1 MLKILLRKQMAEIFR
16 AYLYNA
22 KKNTA
27 RSKASTILMFLL
39 FGALM
44 AFLAVG
50 MFGVLS
56 FSLSSMIDA
65 GFAWFYFAL
74 MGLIALL
81 LGAFG
86 AIFSTYTGLYLAK
99 DNDLLLAM
107 PISIHAIMASRLLS
121 VYLMGLM
128 YSAVATIP
136 AVVIY
141 FFHVPF
147 TASRLVCAVLWVLLV
162 SLIVMVLSC
171 LLGYGVAR
179 LSLKIKRKS
188 LATTVLALAGMGL
201 YYFVYFKAIDLVQDM
216 LVNVAVYGEKVK
228 GAAYGLYLFGQS
240 AAGDWLALAIVS
252 AVVLAACIL
261 TWLVLQRSFLKV
273 ATATGAVAQ
282 VKYTERTAR
291 QQSISSALLG
301 KELGRFTSSSNY
313 MLNCGL
319 GVLLMVLAGTML
331 LIKGQALVPVLTM
344 LLANRPGAAAAL
356 ACAVACMALA
366 ANDMAA
372 PSVALEGKNLWI
384 AKSLPVSG
392 WQVLRAKLDLQLL
405 LTVIPTLFLCLCLA
419 VTLPLSAA
427 ERVFVFLLPL
437 IFMVFSACLGL
448 FMGLQNP
455 NLNWTNEIYPMKQS
469 LSVTVALL
477 GGWAYALALGGVYM
491 WVGWKLGAV
500 IYLGIFSIAT
510 LIVAALLYRWLRKR
524 GAAAFEAL

>member
-44 AFLAVG
+44 VFLAVG

-56 FSLSSMIDA
+56 FTLSSMIDA
-65 GFAWFYFAL
+65 GFTWFYFAL

-128 YSAVATIP
+128 YSAVVTIP

-147 TASRLVCAVLWVLLV
+147 TVSRLICALLWVLLV

-171 LLGYGVAR
+171 LLGYAVAR

-188 LATTVLALAGMGL
+188 LVTTVLALAGMAL

-273 ATATGAVAQ
+273 ATATGAVARN
-282 VKYTERTAR
+282 KYTEKAAR
-291 QQSISSALLG
+291 VRSASAALLG

-356 ACAVACMALA
+356 ACAVVCMAVA

-455 NLNWTNEIYPMKQS
+455 NLHWTNEIYPIKQS
-469 LSVTVALL
+469 MAVTVALL
-477 GGWAYALALGGVYM
+477 GGWAYALALGGVYV

-510 LIVAALLYRWLRKR
+510 LIVAALLYLWLRKR